1 MEELERVLLMLRQI
15 YRAPVFLAC
24 VFLVGWQSAWAA
36 PDKQNGL
43 LLDVDSDYFGNSTI
57 KVSKDGIRID
67 SKKLGITIVSHA
79 PDWSVIAFNEHS
91 KSYYEATLE
100 EWKKRVAARAA
111 GRGKVKQDIKQTGK
125 GKIQGQDVKI
135 YRWTDDHTR
144 GGRKKTAPV
153 ITDLYAM
160 QSLLV
165 PKQAAAVIASASDL
179 PPDFGLPM
187 RITRVQNALGKPK
200 TVLDTLK
207 CSKGMIAKSVFFQ
220 PKGFKRVSSEV
231 ALIMEGGDDEMDSLM
246 GELNK

>member
-1 MEELERVLLMLRQI
+1 MLGKI
-15 YRAPVFLAC
+15 YRAPAFLAC
-24 VFLVGWQSAWAA
+24 ALIAALLPAWSA

-43 LLDVDSDYFGNSTI
+43 LLDVDSDYFGTSTI
-57 KVSKDGIRID
+57 RVSKDGIRID
-67 SKKLGITIVSHA
+67 SKKLGISIVSHS
-79 PDWSVIAFNEHS
+79 PDWSVIAFNERS

-100 EWKKRVAARAA
+100 EWKKRVASRTA

-125 GKIQGQDVKI
+125 GKLQGQDVKV
-135 YRWTDDHTR
+135 YRWTDDR
-144 GGRKKTAPV
+144 SRSGKRKTAPV

-160 QSLLV
+160 QSILV

-187 RITRVQNALGKPK
+187 KITRVQNAQMKPK

-231 ALIMEGGDDEMDSLM
+231 ALIMEGSDDEMDSLM
-246 GELNK
+246 GDLNK